1 MKAMAFVRVPAASRT
16 PLGKLEP
23 PRLGRVFGRERL
35 FALLDAQ
42 ASQPATWVWGPPGA
56 GKTTLVATYNERAAA
71 GTVLW
76 LQLDAQDA
84 DAATFAHFLGLALA
98 AARPRGRRG
107 LPQPS
112 ADDLRDTPAYLL
124 RLLSALS
131 AALASPAPGRWTLV
145 LDNVQELPPTSPLH
159 AGLTAALPQLPA
171 GARVLC
177 ISRDPP
183 PPAYARALATQQLA
197 LIDAPALHF
206 SLDETQALAQLHGA
220 AVSAQALHDSS
231 AGWAA
236 AMILMLAGRGVAGP
250 ALKLQPPSAT
260 DAAKAAP
267 PDTSLDTPPDAPLD
281 TPARARLFDFFA
293 AEVLATMAADDAEA
307 LCCIAF
313 LPSATPA
320 MAAALS
326 GHAAAGAL
334 LATLA
339 ARSLFTDRRAGSEPV
354 YTFHALF
361 GSFLRTQAALT
372 RSPAALQTLQRTAA
386 GVLVGNGQVDV
397 AITQLLQAGA
407 WDDAV
412 ALLLRHAG
420 GFVAQGRTHTVRGW
434 IDALPPD
441 RLAPLLYWRGFCR
454 MAVEPQAALD
464 DLQAAAAQT
473 GTATEALQIAAAAAD
488 TIVSL
493 GACFDGLELW
503 LPTLA
508 AHAPAYLAQRA
519 GRHEATQGRMPD
531 AKPDIERD
539 LRVLPGLLAAYVHRR
554 TADPLTAQLADLA
567 EALLDQPQARS
578 QRILL
583 GSFAVYLLWTGQ
595 LARLDRT
602 MAQIDRLCS
611 AAGDSAVL
619 TRLRWYGTGVLIRSL
634 RGQVDAALADAQ
646 AALAL
651 VGEQPAL
658 VGEQPALQARAHLL
672 MVLAAL
678 TARDAPRA
686 RRHLTEATARVAP
699 SDPINVTTYEFQC
712 ALLALLE
719 GDWTEADRLMR
730 ASLASA
736 PASGWPLRINIAQLG
751 AAMTATQ
758 VGDFDRAQATLA
770 AARAEPFFAVC
781 RFHHWIGALV
791 AADLAD
797 RRGDLPGSLAEL
809 RAAFTVAREHG
820 YDHGPLPYCCG
831 QTMSRLCALALEH
844 DIDRAFAL
852 RLISRYTLPVP
863 ASALH
868 GVAAMHWPWPLRLTC
883 LGRFG
888 IDLDGPG
895 TPPSRKESRKPLDLL
910 KLLVALGGYGGRS
923 VRAERLAALL
933 WPQME
938 GDAAQN
944 SLDNAVH
951 RLRKRVGERQVLMH
965 SGALSLNPAT
975 VWLDVAA
982 LEAVLAT
989 EPKTADAIAA
999 VVDEALALYQG
1010 DFLADDEAH
1019 PEVMQARDR
1028 LRGLFLRRL
1037 STCAAQLQV
1046 LGRVETAAEV
1056 YRRVVER
1063 DPLAEAVVRD
1073 WMRCL
1078 IQLGRRAE
1086 AYAAYRACRQQLSV
1100 LLQIKPA
1107 VETELLATSL
1117 REG

>member
-1 MKAMAFVRVPAASRT
+1 MALTAEPAVLHT
-16 PLGKLEP
+16 TLGKLVP

-56 GKTTLVATYNERAAA
+56 GKTTLVATYNERVA
-71 GTVLW
+71 GSTTLW

-98 AARPRGRRG
+98 AASPRGRRL

-131 AALASPAPGRWTLV
+131 VALSTPAPGRWTLV
-145 LDNVQELPPTSPLH
+145 LDNVQELPSASPLH
-159 AGLTAALPQLPA
+159 AGLAAALPQLPP

-197 LIDAPALHF
+197 LIDAAALPF
-206 SLDETQALAQLHGA
+206 NLDEARTLAQLHGA
-220 AVSAQALHDSS
+220 VVCAEALHHSS

-236 AMILMLAGRGVAGP
+236 AMILMLAGGNAGVEGACLRVAP
-250 ALKLQPPSAT
+250 ADTT
-260 DAAKAAP
+260 DALGASAIDAA
-267 PDTSLDTPPDAPLD
+267 T
-281 TPARARLFDFFA
+281 RARLFDFFA
-293 AEVLATMAADDAEA
+293 AEVLATMPADEAEA

-326 GHAAAGAL
+326 GQATAGAL
-334 LATLA
+334 LARLA
-339 ARSLFTDRRAGSEPV
+339 ARSLFTDRRAGAEPV

-361 GSFLRTQAALT
+361 GAFLRSQAAAT
-372 RSPAALQTLQRTAA
+372 RPAAALQALQRAAA
-386 GVLVGNGQVDV
+386 GVLAAQGQVDV
-397 AITQLLQAGA
+397 AITQLLQAAA

-412 ALLLRHAG
+412 SLLLRHVG
-420 GFVAQGRTHTVRGW
+420 GFVAQGRTPTVLAW
-434 IDALPPD
+434 IAALPAQHLP
-441 RLAPLLYWRGFCR
+441 PLLYWRGFCR
-454 MAVEPQAALD
+454 IGLEPQAALD
-464 DLQAAAAQT
+464 DFLLAAAAEP
-473 GTATEALQIAAAAAD
+473 GSVADALPIAAAAAD

-493 GACFDGLELW
+493 GACFEGLERW
-503 LPTLA
+503 LPALTE
-508 AHAPAYLAQRA
+508 HAPAYLAQRA
-519 GRHEATQGRMPD
+519 LQPD
-531 AKPDIERD
+531 VERD
-539 LRVLPGLLAAYVHRR
+539 LRIVPGLLAAYVHRR
-554 TADPLTAQLADLA
+554 TADPLTARLADVA

-583 GSFAVYLLWTGQ
+583 GSFAMYLLWTGQ
-595 LARLDRT
+595 LSRLDRT

-611 AAGDSAVL
+611 AAQDSAAL

-646 AALAL
+646 AALD
-651 VGEQPAL
+651 L

-672 MVLAAL
+672 MVLASL

-686 RRHLTEATARVAP
+686 RRHLAEATARVAP

-712 ALLALLE
+712 ALLAMLD
-719 GDWTEADRLMR
+719 GDWAEADRLMR

-736 PASGWPLRINIAQLG
+736 PASGWPLRVNIAQLG
-751 AAMTATQ
+751 AAMAATQ
-758 VGDFDRAQATLA
+758 VGDFERAERTLV

-797 RRGDLPGSLAEL
+797 RRGDTPGSLAAL
-809 RAAFTVAREHG
+809 REAFAVAREHG
-820 YDHGPLPYCCG
+820 YDHGPLPFCCG
-831 QTMSRLCALALEH
+831 DTLSRLCALALQH
-844 DIDRAFAL
+844 GIDRAFAL
-852 RLISRYTLPVP
+852 RLISRHALPVP

-868 GVAAMHWPWPLRLTC
+868 GAAAVHWPWPLRVVC
-883 LGRFG
+883 LGRFA
-888 IDLDGPG
+888 IDVHGAGAPA
-895 TPPSRKESRKPLDLL
+895 SRKESRKPLDLL
-910 KLLVALGGYGGRS
+910 KLMVALGAYGGRG
-923 VRAERLAALL
+923 VRAERLATLL

-951 RLRKRVGERQVLMH
+951 RLRKLVGERQVLLQA
-965 SGALSLNPAT
+965 GALSLNPAT
-975 VWLDVAA
+975 VWVDVAA
-982 LEAVLAT
+982 LEAALEAVPGVEPQATATMLAM
-989 EPKTADAIAA
+989 
-999 VVDEALALYQG
+999 VDEAMSLYQG
-1010 DFLADDEAH
+1010 DFLAGDDAH
-1019 PEVMQARDR
+1019 PDILQARGR
-1028 LRGLFLRRL
+1028 LQALFLRRL
-1037 STCAAQLQV
+1037 TACAAALQAQ
-1046 LGRVETAAEV
+1046 GRSEVAAEV
-1056 YRRVVER
+1056 CRRIVER
-1063 DPLAEAVVRD
+1063 DPLAEAVVRQ

-1100 LLQIKPA
+1100 LLQIRPA
-1107 VETELLATSL
+1107 AETETLVASL
-1117 REG
+1117 CQPHDTPDRESLSDL

>member
-1 MKAMAFVRVPAASRT
+1 MASTAAPAARRT
-16 PLGKLEP
+16 TLGKLVP

-56 GKTTLVATYNERAAA
+56 GKTTLVATYNERAT
-71 GTVLW
+71 GSTTLW

-131 AALASPAPGRWTLV
+131 LALATPAPGRWSLV
-145 LDNVQELPPTSPLH
+145 LDNVQELSPLSPLH
-159 AGLTAALPQLPA
+159 AGLAAALPQLPP
-171 GARVLC
+171 GARVLF

-206 SLDETQALAQLHGA
+206 SLDEARKLAQLHGA
-220 AVSAQALHDSS
+220 VVSAEALHHSS

-236 AMILMLAGRGVAGP
+236 AMILMLAGGNGNGNGNGSGSGNGDGSVESPGLGVAP
-250 ALKLQPPSAT
+250 ADTADAQGAT
-260 DAAKAAP
+260 AI
-267 PDTSLDTPPDAPLD
+267 DTA
-281 TPARARLFDFFA
+281 ARARLFDFFA
-293 AEVLATMAADDAEA
+293 AEVLATMPADDAEA

-320 MAAALS
+320 MATALS
-326 GHAAAGAL
+326 GQATAGAL

-339 ARSLFTDRRAGSEPV
+339 ARSLFTERRAGAEPV

-361 GSFLRTQAALT
+361 GAFLRSQAAAT
-372 RSPAALQTLQRTAA
+372 QPAATLQALQRAAA
-386 GVLVGNGQVDV
+386 GVLASQGQVDV
-397 AITQLLQAGA
+397 AITQLLQAAA
-407 WDDAV
+407 WDDA
-412 ALLLRHAG
+412 ASLLLRHVG
-420 GFVAQGRTHTVRGW
+420 GFVAQGRTPSVLAW
-434 IDALPPD
+434 IAALPAQHLP
-441 RLAPLLYWRGFCR
+441 PLLYWRGFCR
-454 MAVEPQAALD
+454 MGLEPQAALD
-464 DLQAAAAQT
+464 DLLAAAAEP
-473 GTATEALQIAAAAAD
+473 ASWADALPIAAAAAD

-493 GACFDGLELW
+493 GACFEGLERW
-503 LPTLA
+503 LPTLTE
-508 AHAPAYLAQRA
+508 HAPAYLAQRA
-519 GRHEATQGRMPD
+519 LQPD
-531 AKPDIERD
+531 VERD
-539 LRVLPGLLAAYVHRR
+539 LRIVPGLLAAYVHRR
-554 TADPLTAQLADLA
+554 TADPLTARLADVA

-611 AAGDSAVL
+611 AAQDSAAL

-646 AALAL
+646 AALD
-651 VGEQPAL
+651 L

-672 MVLAAL
+672 VVLAAL

-686 RRHLTEATARVAP
+686 RRHLAEATARVAP

-712 ALLALLE
+712 ALLALLDGE
-719 GDWTEADRLMR
+719 WAEADRLMR

-736 PASGWPLRINIAQLG
+736 PASGWPLRVNIAQLG
-751 AAMTATQ
+751 AAMAATQ
-758 VGDFDRAQATLA
+758 VGDFERAERTLA

-797 RRGDLPGSLAEL
+797 RRGDTPGSLAAL
-809 RAAFTVAREHG
+809 RNAFTVAREHG

-831 QTMSRLCALALEH
+831 DTMSRLCALALQH

-852 RLISRYTLPVP
+852 RLIGRYALPVP
-863 ASALH
+863 ASALR
-868 GVAAMHWPWPLRLTC
+868 GAAAMHWPWPLRVVC
-883 LGRFG
+883 LGRFA
-888 IDLDGPG
+888 IDVNGAGAPA
-895 TPPSRKESRKPLDLL
+895 SRKESRKPLDLL
-910 KLLVALGGYGGRS
+910 KLLVALGAYGGRG
-923 VRAERLAALL
+923 VRTERLAALL

-951 RLRKRVGERQVLMH
+951 RLRKLVGERQVLLQA
-965 SGALSLNPAT
+965 GALSLNPAT
-975 VWLDVAA
+975 VWVDVAA
-982 LEAVLAT
+982 LELVLGGEPHAT
-989 EPKTADAIAA
+989 AAISA
-999 VVDEALALYQG
+999 VVDEALSLYQG
-1010 DFLADDEAH
+1010 DFLADDDAH
-1019 PEVMQARDR
+1019 PEVLQARSR
-1028 LRGLFLRRL
+1028 LQALFLRRL
-1037 STCAAQLQV
+1037 AACAAALQAQ
-1046 LGRVETAAEV
+1046 GRSEAAAEV
-1056 YRRVVER
+1056 YRRIVER
-1063 DPLAEAVVRD
+1063 DPLAEAVVRQ

-1078 IQLGRRAE
+1078 MQLGRRAE

-1107 VETELLATSL
+1107 AETETLAASL
-1117 REG
+1117 REPDDTPDRESLSDL